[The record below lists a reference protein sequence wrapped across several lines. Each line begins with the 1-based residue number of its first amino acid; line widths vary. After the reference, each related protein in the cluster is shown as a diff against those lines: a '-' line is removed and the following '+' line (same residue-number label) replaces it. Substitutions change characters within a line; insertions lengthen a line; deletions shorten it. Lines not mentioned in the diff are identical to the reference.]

1 MKNRIENI
9 KRQYA
14 DEGKKVFMVVLGFA
28 SGAAI
33 AKGMDMLT
41 EKFPQAEPF
50 VKYGRPL
57 ILSGGGFLI
66 SASTTNDEKAL
77 KSFGYGLVA
86 AGAFEGLKLIP
97 IAKDYLSLSGLGE
110 NMPTTY
116 YTENSNSNLELGTFG
131 LNALPVNSFSME
143 DAPSFSLNLP
153 ALDNETTISG
163 NNGIGYNGE
172 VTDDADNINGIL

>member
-1 MKNRIENI
+1 MKKRIENI

-33 AKGMDMLT
+33 AKGMDLLT

-50 VKYGRPL
+50 VKYARPL

-66 SASTTNDEKAL
+66 SASTTNEEKAL

-110 NMPTTY
+110 IPTTY
-116 YTENSNSNLELGTFG
+116 YTENNNSNLELGSFG
-131 LNALPVNSFSME
+131 LNALPVSSFSME

-153 ALDNETTISG
+153 ALDNETNISG
-163 NNGIGYNGE
+163 NSGVGYNGDI
-172 VTDDADNINGIL
+172 TDDADTIRGIL

>member
-1 MKNRIENI
+1 MKKRIENI

-33 AKGMDMLT
+33 AKGMDMLA

-50 VKYGRPL
+50 VKYARPFV
-57 ILSGGGFLI
+57 LSGGGFLI
-66 SASTTNDEKAL
+66 SASTSTEEKAL
-77 KSFGYGLVA
+77 KHFGYGLVA
-86 AGAFEGLKLIP
+86 SGAFEGLKLIP
-97 IAKDYLSLSGLGE
+97 IAKDYLSLSGFGD
-110 NMPTTY
+110 NMATTY
-116 YTENSNSNLELGTFG
+116 YTENNSLELGSFG

-143 DAPSFSLNLP
+143 DAPSFNLNLP

-163 NNGIGYNGE
+163 MGYNGNM
-172 VTDDADNINGIL
+172 TDEADNIRGIL